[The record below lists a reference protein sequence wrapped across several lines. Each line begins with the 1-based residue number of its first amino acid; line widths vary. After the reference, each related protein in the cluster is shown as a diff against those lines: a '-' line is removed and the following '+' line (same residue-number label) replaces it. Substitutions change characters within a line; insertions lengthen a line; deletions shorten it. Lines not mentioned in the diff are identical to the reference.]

1 MTDITAAIIDD
12 ELPAARLLFSMVNS
26 IRPEWHTHIVPGSIS
41 EASLWLDHSGVRPDI
56 MFLDIQLSDG
66 TSFGLV
72 DKLPTEC
79 MIVFTTAYDEY
90 ALRAFDLNSIDYLL
104 KPIRVERLETAI
116 AKFER
121 YHNAGLLGCLS
132 KYLARAM
139 HEDAAYT
146 YRERLLVSAG
156 RKLYTLQIDDVAYFR
171 SEDKITIATTWAGTE
186 HIVDPPLSSLEQQLD
201 PKNFFR
207 ANRQFIVSAKSVRS
221 IEPYFGGRWA
231 MKTSPNCKEP
241 IIISREKASAL
252 KVWLNS

>member
-1 MTDITAAIIDD
+1 MTNITAAIIDD

-41 EASLWLDHSGVRPDI
+41 EASLWL
-56 MFLDIQLSDG
+56 G

-121 YHNAGLLGCLS
+121 YHNAGLLGSLS

-139 HEDAAYT
+139 HEDAANT

>member
-41 EASLWLDHSGVRPDI
+41 EASQWLDHSGIRPDI

-121 YHNAGLLGCLS
+121 YHNAGLLGSLS

-139 HEDAAYT
+139 HEDAANT

-156 RKLYTLQIDDVAYFR
+156 RKLYTLQIDDVAYFS
-171 SEDKITIATTWAGTE
+171 SEDKINNS
-186 HIVDPPLSSLEQQLD
+186 HHM
-201 PKNFFR
+201 
-207 ANRQFIVSAKSVRS
+207 
-221 IEPYFGGRWA
+221 GR
-231 MKTSPNCKEP
+231 N
-241 IIISREKASAL
+241 
-252 KVWLNS
+252 

>member
-41 EASLWLDHSGVRPDI
+41 EASLWLEHSGVRPDI

-116 AKFER
+116 AKFTPIR
-121 YHNAGLLGCLS
+121 
-132 KYLARAM
+132 
-139 HEDAAYT
+139 
-146 YRERLLVSAG
+146 
-156 RKLYTLQIDDVAYFR
+156 
-171 SEDKITIATTWAGTE
+171 DKIAISCMLRQIHE
-186 HIVDPPLSSLEQQLD
+186 FSSHAIRHGLYI
-201 PKNFFR
+201 KNRKRLFC
-207 ANRQFIVSAKSVRS
+207 
-221 IEPYFGGRWA
+221 P
-231 MKTSPNCKEP
+231 
-241 IIISREKASAL
+241 
-252 KVWLNS
+252 

>member
-104 KPIRVERLETAI
+104 KPIRVERLD
-116 AKFER
+116 
-121 YHNAGLLGCLS
+121 C
-132 KYLARAM
+132 
-139 HEDAAYT
+139 
-146 YRERLLVSAG
+146 
-156 RKLYTLQIDDVAYFR
+156 
-171 SEDKITIATTWAGTE
+171 
-186 HIVDPPLSSLEQQLD
+186 
-201 PKNFFR
+201 
-207 ANRQFIVSAKSVRS
+207 
-221 IEPYFGGRWA
+221 
-231 MKTSPNCKEP
+231 
-241 IIISREKASAL
+241 
-252 KVWLNS
+252 NS